1 MESPTGLETAG
12 HSSTITK
19 CPSLPAEIWQLIFSV
34 GWFDLHGGFWSTYD
48 HPTMA
53 SICRCCTLFRDL
65 IRPRLYCNFDS
76 QLWLDEALDWQCFSV
91 AKFARTISTN
101 PSLASLV
108 RRVDI
113 WGACNMCDVIPDP
126 PVTLTDKTGHPV
138 ASVLIKR
145 AAEIGMDFQ
154 YYETYTNNDNGI
166 SGFDLVDLVL
176 VQLPLMHT
184 LHLQWLG
191 DHTMSS
197 APQPRDGWPW
207 AQSSMLILWPEAV
220 FFED

>member
-12 HSSTITK
+12 HSSKITK
-19 CPSLPAEIWQLIFSV
+19 CASLPVEVWQLIFSI
-34 GWFDLHGGFWSTYD
+34 GHFDIRDGFWSTYD

-76 QLWLDEALDWQCFSV
+76 QIFIDEDFDWKLFSL
-91 AKFARTISTN
+91 AKFARTVCTN

-113 WGACNMCDVIPDP
+113 WGACKMCDIIEDP
-126 PVTLTDKTGHPV
+126 PVTLTDNPDHPM

-145 AAEIGMDFQ
+145 AAELGMDFQ
-154 YYETYTNNDNGI
+154 YYETYTDNEFGI
-166 SGFDLVDLVL
+166 SGFDLVQLVL
-176 VQLPLMHT
+176 AQLPLMDT
-184 LHLQWLG
+184 LHLHWCG
-191 DHTMSS
+191 EHDMSS

-207 AQSSMLILWPEAV
+207 AQSSMLML
-220 FFED
+220 